1 MKFFYLCIF
10 FCSLF
15 ISCCDHSDSNYQSSV
30 AQRFA
35 VVSIDTIPINKANPY
50 DAAGQI
56 HHELLT
62 AYYNIESLPLTL
74 TGIITTT
81 QTIANETSSFVNLT
95 KGVPYVFNY
104 SDRVAYIVSQPTGIL
119 DEIING
125 SLEGNEARINLK
137 SFITSLLSQCEQE
150 DDFGVLY
157 NYIVS
162 YEDSVLRNGSLSLK
176 DKQTILITSS
186 IARHSVYARKKK
198 PKKNTDPDW
207 PLLIGNIVA
216 TIDGA
221 DDSMADA
228 VMKGL
233 ITGIVENTR

>member
-1 MKFFYLCIF
+1 MKFYYLCIL

-15 ISCCDHSDSNYQSSV
+15 ISCSDNSDSNHQSSV

-50 DAAGQI
+50 DTAGQI

-62 AYYNIESLPLTL
+62 AYYSSDSLPLTL

-81 QTIANETSSFVNLT
+81 ETIANETFSFITLNE
-95 KGVPYVFNY
+95 GFPYAFKY
-104 SDRVAYIVSQPTGIL
+104 SDRVAYIVSQPAGFQ

-125 SLEGNEARINLK
+125 SLDADEARANLK
-137 SFITSLLSQCEQE
+137 SFITSLLAQCEQE
-150 DDFGVLY
+150 DDFRILY

-162 YEDSVLRNGSLSLK
+162 YEDSVLHNGSLSLK

-233 ITGIVENTR
+233 ITGIVENK